1 MKDAKLI
8 TGKLSRTLKATAMIG
23 KTGAKH
29 LHYLGKKKLSSNTD
43 KLQQNHEK
51 EIGKILFKGLSQM
64 RGTALKA
71 SQLLSLESDLLP
83 EGIRKE
89 LAKSCYQVP
98 PINKALIRKVFIQ
111 EFSQEASKLF
121 QEFDTTAHAAASLGQ
136 VHKAKIQDGTNVA
149 VKVQYPGVRESINS
163 DLKILSVI
171 MSTLAMTT
179 NYLPKKEVINSALDE
194 IKRCLRDETDYEKEA
209 DNTRWFKENLDI
221 LNIKIPA
228 VFDEY
233 SSQRILTTE
242 FLNGLHVDKWL
253 ETEPSQEQRN
263 HVGQTIFNAFIY
275 SFFELKA
282 LHADPHFG
290 NYLFLESGEVG
301 IIDFGC
307 IKHFAEDFPSEISF
321 LINAIVDKDL
331 ESVFIG
337 YKKLALFSDAFT
349 FDEYMSQVHVV
360 LAPLQDWLALPYQ
373 ESVFDFAT
381 LPVPPITHDPSHKQ
395 AIQHLD
401 AVKHDQI
408 YFDRTYFG
416 IYQLLKK
423 IGAVIHTETPW
434 INNSS
439 QMSPKMEN
447 ISPS

>member
-8 TGKLSRTLKATAMIG
+8 TGKLSRTLKTTAMLG

-29 LHYLGKKKLSSNTD
+29 LHYLGKKKLSSNTK
-43 KLQQNHEK
+43 KLQQDHEE

-98 PINKALIRKVFIQ
+98 PINKALIRKVFLQ

-121 QEFDTTAHAAASLGQ
+121 QEFDTTACAAASLGQ
-136 VHKAKIQDGTNVA
+136 VHKAKTQEGNRVA
-149 VKVQYPGVRESINS
+149 VKVQYPGVRESIDS

-209 DNTRWFKENLDI
+209 ENTRWFKENLNI
-221 LNIKIPA
+221 LNVKIPT
-228 VFDEY
+228 VYDDY
-233 SSQRILTTE
+233 SAQRILTTE

-263 HVGQTIFNAFIY
+263 HVGQTIFNAFIF

-290 NYLFLESGEVG
+290 NYLFLDSGEVG
-301 IIDFGC
+301 LIDFGC
-307 IKHFAEDFPSEISF
+307 INHFSEDFPGEISF
-321 LINAIVDKDL
+321 LINAIIDQDL
-331 ESVFIG
+331 ESVFTG
-337 YKKLALFSDAFT
+337 YKKLTLFSDEFT
-349 FDEYMSQVHVV
+349 FDEYMSQVHTV
-360 LAPLQDWLALPYQ
+360 LAPLQDWLVLPYQ
-373 ESVFDFAT
+373 TSIFDFST
-381 LPVPPITHDPSHKQ
+381 LPAPPITHDPSHKQ

-401 AVKHDQI
+401 GVKHDQI

-416 IYQLLKK
+416 IYHLLKK
-423 IGAVIHTETPW
+423 IGAVVHTENPW
-434 INNSS
+434 INKKP
-439 QMSPKMEN
+439 QTSPKMEN
-447 ISPS
+447 IS